1 MNGFSYVRSNM
12 TKGEKRDHR
21 PHVRERRG
29 GKWRE
34 EEKKGDHERL
44 RV

>member
-1 MNGFSYVRSNM
+1 MGSVLFDRIQPKV
-12 TKGEKRDHR
+12 EKRDHR
-21 PHVRERRG
+21 PHVHERRG